1 MTGRIPDETEFRC
14 AAAPGLD
21 EDALHVAL
29 TDGPGAVWGD
39 DRPWPSPSAAPP
51 PGECWDQGV
60 ERRRRHAALLR
71 TWEVSDRPGARPPV
85 PPP

>member
-1 MTGRIPDETEFRC
+1 MTRRIPDETEFRC

-21 EDALHVAL
+21 EDALHMAL

-39 DRPWPSPSAAPP
+39 DRPWPTPSATPP
-51 PGECWDQGV
+51 SGECWDQER

-71 TWEVSDRPGARPPV
+71 TWEVSVSSPDRPPP
-85 PPP
+85 